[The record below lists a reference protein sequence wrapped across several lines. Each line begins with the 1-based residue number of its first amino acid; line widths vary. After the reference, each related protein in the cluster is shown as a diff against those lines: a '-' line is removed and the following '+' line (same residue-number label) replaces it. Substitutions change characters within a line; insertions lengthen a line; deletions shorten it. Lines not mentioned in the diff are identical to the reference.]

1 MLSGFAGGHSDRA
14 APAAIRIAPLKRAPL
29 NLRELIEYHQLL
41 YFLTWR
47 ILKLR
52 YRQTALGAAWAIV
65 QPFLTMVV
73 FSVVF
78 GRLAGLN
85 SEGAPYPVFSF
96 AALVPWT
103 YFANAVTQASNSLV
117 ENERMITKVYFPRLM
132 LPLAAIVAGL
142 VDLVIA
148 FLVLLAMM
156 HFYGVVP
163 TVAAWTLPLFV
174 LLAALTALGAGLWLS
189 VLNVKYRDVRHAL
202 PFLIQFWLFATP
214 VAYSSRLIP
223 AAWRPLLG
231 LNPMAGVVDGF
242 RWALLGQ
249 TAEPSPVIM
258 VSVGIVVTVLLSGL
272 WYFRRMEQSF
282 ADVI

>member
-1 MLSGFAGGHSDRA
+1 MSGLSSGHSGRS
-14 APAAIRIAPLKRAPL
+14 APTWVRIGPLARAPL
-29 NLRELIEYHQLL
+29 NLRELIEYHELL

-47 ILKLR
+47 ALKLR
-52 YRQTALGAAWAIV
+52 YRQTALGAAWAIM

-78 GRLAGLN
+78 GRLAGLQ
-85 SEGAPYPVFSF
+85 SDGAPYPVFAF

-117 ENERMITKVYFPRLM
+117 DNERMITKVYFPRLM

-142 VDLVIA
+142 VDLAIA
-148 FLVLLAMM
+148 FIVLLAMM
-156 HFYGVVP
+156 RFYGVVP
-163 TVAAWTLPLFV
+163 TAAMWTLPFFV

-189 VLNVKYRDVRHAL
+189 VLNVQYRDVRHAL
-202 PFLIQFWLFATP
+202 PFVIQFWLFATP
-214 VAYSSRLIP
+214 VAYSSSLIP

-249 TAEPSPVIM
+249 TAAPSPVIV
-258 VSVGIVVTVLLSGL
+258 VSAGIMLAVLLSGL

>member
-1 MLSGFAGGHSDRA
+1 LSGLSSGHSGRS
-14 APAAIRIAPLKRAPL
+14 APTWVRIGPLARAPL
-29 NLRELIEYHQLL
+29 NLRELIEYHELL

-47 ILKLR
+47 ALKLR

-78 GRLAGLN
+78 GRLAGLH
-85 SEGAPYPVFSF
+85 SDGAPYPVFAF

-117 ENERMITKVYFPRLM
+117 DNERMITKVYFPRLM

-142 VDLVIA
+142 VDLAIA
-148 FLVLLAMM
+148 FIVLLAMM
-156 HFYGVVP
+156 RFYGVVP
-163 TVAAWTLPLFV
+163 TAAMWTLPFFV

-189 VLNVKYRDVRHAL
+189 VLNVQYRDVRHAL
-202 PFLIQFWLFATP
+202 PFVIQFWLFATP
-214 VAYSSRLIP
+214 VAYSSSLIP
-223 AAWRPLLG
+223 ARWRPALG

-249 TAEPSPVIM
+249 TAAPSLV
-258 VSVGIVVTVLLSGL
+258 IVVSAGIMLAVLLSGL